1 MLKQSLAGQL
11 RILNDRQLM
20 LDAHTVREPP
30 ERPPG
35 TEEISIFPGAIQ
47 GSGIVIDVVVD
58 VLAVC
63 VGGDEKGVVAFVQR
77 MAVS

>member
-1 MLKQSLAGQL
+1 MAEGALTGQL
-11 RILNDRQLM
+11 GILNDRQLM

-35 TEEISIFPGAIQ
+35 TEKISIFPGAIQ

-58 VLAVC
+58 VLTVC
-63 VGGDEKGVVAFVQR
+63 VGGNEKGVVAFVQR